1 MLFTCV
7 PGIWQKA
14 PESNQNCS
22 DNYKTKQP
30 LTTTI
35 SPDPISDP
43 IGAVLDYFGLLPLDI
58 SIAGCAGDVPAAAP
72 PTQATAHTQL
82 VAERTSTSANSS
94 CQLYCQCAELDK
106 ALDQT
111 KQIQRSGQTEQTWT
125 RTEAETQTQTT
136 QDMTTQ
142 DQTAPGICTAD
153 KHQIQVSAEMVKL
166 LQANIAIQYFPS
178 DLYEAQFD
186 PTCIELLPNFRDAI
200 RIIDQ
205 INPIKISDQ
214 ITCQESKYSL
224 CDFDAGPPLK
234 SGSSDDLQLRDIL
247 NGGNVSI
254 YLHEFSHLSL
264 NQSRS

>member
-7 PGIWQKA
+7 PDIWQVL
-14 PESNQNCS
+14 ESNQDRSSPDLIMTASMPTCS
-22 DNYKTKQP
+22 DNYKAKQQ
-30 LTTTI
+30 LTNTI

-43 IGAVLDYFGLLPLDI
+43 IGAVLDYFGLLYEDDELEQPL
-58 SIAGCAGDVPAAAP
+58 
-72 PTQATAHTQL
+72 QHTL
-82 VAERTSTSANSS
+82 N
-94 CQLYCQCAELDK
+94 
-106 ALDQT
+106 
-111 KQIQRSGQTEQTWT
+111 KQIKTPDCRTEQTQIQIKNETETKTSATQDITT
-125 RTEAETQTQTT
+125 RDLIAPGVRTADEHHTQVFAET
-136 QDMTTQ
+136 
-142 DQTAPGICTAD
+142 
-153 KHQIQVSAEMVKL
+153 VES
-166 LQANIAIQYFPS
+166 LQATISEPRVQYFPS

-186 PTCIELLPNFRDAI
+186 PACIELLPNCRD
-200 RIIDQ
+200 
-205 INPIKISDQ
+205 PIKISDQ

>member
-7 PGIWQKA
+7 PAIWQHV

-22 DNYKTKQP
+22 DNYKAKQP
-30 LTTTI
+30 LTNTI

-43 IGAVLDYFGLLPLDI
+43 IGAVLDYFGLLSLDI
-58 SIAGCAGDVPAAAP
+58 SIAGCVGDVPAAAL
-72 PTQATAHTQL
+72 PTQATAHTRL
-82 VAERTSTSANSS
+82 VAERTSTSASANSS

-111 KQIQRSGQTEQTWT
+111 KQIQRPGQTGQTWI

-153 KHQIQVSAEMVKL
+153 NHQIQVSAETVKL
-166 LQANIAIQYFPS
+166 LQANIAIQHFPS
-178 DLYEAQFD
+178 DLYEAQFV

-205 INPIKISDQ
+205 INHIKISDQ

-234 SGSSDDLQLRDIL
+234 SGSSVSIQFREIL
-247 NGGNVSI
+247 NGGIVWT
-254 YLHEFSHLSL
+254 YWFFSPLSL
-264 NQSRS
+264 